1 MKSFIDRFSNLV
13 KGTISGFDR
22 IVFKG
27 LILPLMST
35 SQVMTFCRA
44 RGILNKNY
52 KEWIMDQTKS
62 IINGAD
68 QYARTHCGRPVIHGV
83 RLMPEGL

>member
-27 LILPLMST
+27 LVLSLMST
-35 SQVMTFCRA
+35 SQETFA
-44 RGILNKNY
+44 RLPRFSGASSASASISLLNFIIFLIKKYYILLN
-52 KEWIMDQTKS
+52 
-62 IINGAD
+62 
-68 QYARTHCGRPVIHGV
+68 
-83 RLMPEGL
+83 

>member
-27 LILPLMST
+27 IILPLMSRND
-35 SQVMTFCRA
+35 SPPP
-44 RGILNKNY
+44 I
-52 KEWIMDQTKS
+52 E
-62 IINGAD
+62 
-68 QYARTHCGRPVIHGV
+68 
-83 RLMPEGL
+83 